1 MAFDRVTN
9 VINMATTGVFSPAN
23 GTPPRTDAP
32 ELGGSVQFSLSTGTC
47 EVELRV
53 WNMVGKPEVVGTVS
67 LPMASG
73 QMYRTVP
80 FTYTFGGWDYNIKA
94 LTGGGTLT
102 ATMVGVGKV

>member
-9 VINMATTGVFSPAN
+9 TLTMSGTGVFSPSA

-32 ELGGSVQFSLSTGTC
+32 ELGGSVQFSLSTGSC

-53 WNMVGKPEVVGTVS
+53 WNISGKPEVVGTVT
-67 LPMASG
+67 LPMATG

-80 FTYTFGGWDYNIKA
+80 FTYTFGSWDYNVKS
-94 LTGGGTLT
+94 LSGGGVIT